1 MKRLALAGVFA
12 ALIAFGG
19 VGFTA
24 AISGQELTDT
34 VSVPEGDLELGTV
47 TIPRRV
53 MANGETLASG
63 DYEVHLTAESATP
76 HAVGALAVLE
86 RWIEFRQG
94 SDVRGR
100 EVVSIVPN
108 AEIDDV
114 AKTPGPGSG
123 SSRVEM
129 LRENEYMR
137 VWINQSGTHYLIHL
151 VAG

>member
-1 MKRLALAGVFA
+1 MKRLALAGVFV

-19 VGFTA
+19 VASTTA
-24 AISGQELTDT
+24 LSSQELTDN
-34 VSVPEGDLELGTV
+34 VSVPEGDLALGTV

-53 MANGETLASG
+53 MANGETLSSG
-63 DYEVHLTAESATP
+63 EYEVHLTAQSATP
-76 HAVGALAVLE
+76 DAVGALAVLE
-86 RWIEFRQG
+86 RWVEFRQG

-108 AEIDDV
+108 AEIADV
-114 AKTPGPGSG
+114 AKTAGPGSG

-129 LRENEYMR
+129 LKENEYMR